1 MITGMKIQ
9 VKDLLSFSELSL
21 DLSSTKFYSVIG
33 ENGAGKTSFVELISI
48 ILYGRYSKGVDKKAI
63 IRYGQDKGYGVF
75 ECIKDNDTFVIRRE
89 YGNKEGCTIHKNG
102 ESITAGSLLDTQRV
116 IDSIFGGYDL
126 FTAVSLYSQENFEP
140 FIASQDAEKR
150 GY

>member
-33 ENGAGKTSFVELISI
+33 ENGAGKTSFFELISI

-63 IRYGQDKGYGVF
+63 IRYGQDKGYGV
-75 ECIKDNDTFVIRRE
+75 EVEGVKVKEVMVGDSGSSARPGGGRSVITDHD
-89 YGNKEGCTIHKNG
+89 KTTHV
-102 ESITAGSLLDTQRV
+102 SF
-116 IDSIFGGYDL
+116 DSADL
-126 FTAVSLYSQENFEP
+126 QNMPEM
-140 FIASQDAEKR
+140 R
-150 GY
+150 